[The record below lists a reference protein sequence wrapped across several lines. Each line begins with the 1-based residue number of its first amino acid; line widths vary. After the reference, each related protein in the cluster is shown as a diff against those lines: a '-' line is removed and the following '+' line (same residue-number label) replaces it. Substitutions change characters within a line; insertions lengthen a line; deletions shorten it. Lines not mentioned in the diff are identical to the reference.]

1 MEKISNEAELLLT
14 KATSTD
20 TTSLIKF
27 ELLTSKFGDK
37 HVSCFVEGY
46 DMQYYISRIRDTS
59 GKEAY
64 AIECKGKKNV
74 IAAFDL
80 ISIRPEYNKYKKA
93 YFVDRDF
100 DDNSALSNDIYVTPC
115 YSIENLYCDVKCI
128 KRILQYEY
136 GLSPLDPQYDSVIE
150 FYLQKQCEFHEAI
163 ALFNA
168 WYASLKHI
176 GIVNKV
182 ICLECSFPS
191 DFIEFDFTKKIVATY
206 TIEDIETAYPLD
218 NTTNLELISELK
230 KQLEVNCTANFRGK
244 YEFQF
249 LNGFLQY
256 LNQDSTNAHLFIK
269 DKKTVNCNRKQMI
282 SHFSQYAET
291 PECLKRYIEK
301 IAIVA

>member
-14 KATSTD
+14 KAASTD
-20 TTSLIKF
+20 TTSLVKF
-27 ELLTSKFGDK
+27 ELLTSKFGND
-37 HVSCFVEGY
+37 HIYCFVEGY
-46 DMQYYISRIRDTS
+46 DMQYYFSRIRELS
-59 GKEAY
+59 GKEPY
-64 AIECKGKKNV
+64 VIECKGKKNV
-74 IAAFDL
+74 IAAFNL
-80 ISIRPEYNKYKKA
+80 ISIRAEYKRYKKA

-100 DDNSALSNDIYVTPC
+100 DDNSVLSDDIYVTPC
-115 YSIENLYCDVKCI
+115 YSIENLYCGKKCI
-128 KRILQYEY
+128 ERILQYEY
-136 GLSPLDPQYDSVIE
+136 GLSPVDPEFDSVIE
-150 FYLQKQCEFHEAI
+150 FYLQKQCEFHEAV

-176 GIVNKV
+176 GIVNKA

-191 DFIEFDFTKKIVATY
+191 GFIEFDFTKKIVATY

-218 NTTNLELISELK
+218 NTINLELISELK
-230 KQLEVNCTANFRGK
+230 KQLEDNCTANFRGK